1 VDGFLGEGV
10 TQWASRRVR
19 YRTPKGIVE
28 VDLNYWDLIQDAFWI
43 TLRNRYLWFFGFF
56 AGVGGTSDFNP
67 NFPMGGGGPDND
79 FDRSGASAPL
89 FGQFPFDSP
98 IGGAEVGV
106 IIVLVLLALLLFVI
120 FLALVVISYG
130 GLADSV
136 VAIDR
141 GQRRSFGST
150 WRAGTSR
157 FWRVLGY
164 CILFFLIGLA
174 LLIAIA
180 APLGLVVAAVF
191 VGTEA
196 TGARVATVAL
206 AALVA
211 IPLLIVVFVSLSIIA
226 QFALRE
232 IVIRGQRVTA
242 SIGSGLRIFRQ
253 NLGRSILVWLI
264 QIALIIVASISLLV
278 AGAVVGLVL
287 FLPTILLAVAEL
299 TTAAIITGIIAGVI
313 LLPFLII
320 AAAVLGTFSH
330 AYWTLAYLR
339 ITGTESVPSSS
350 RVV

>member
-1 VDGFLGEGV
+1 
-10 TQWASRRVR
+10 
-19 YRTPKGIVE
+19 
-28 VDLNYWDLIQDAFWI
+28 LNYWDLIRDAFWM

-79 FDRSGASAPL
+79 FERGGASAQF
-89 FGQFPFDSP
+89 FGQLPFDGPLS
-98 IGGAEVGV
+98 GVGV
-106 IIVLVLLALLLFVI
+106 AALIGIVLLGLLLFVI
-120 FLALVVISYG
+120 FLTLVVISNG

-136 VAIDR
+136 AAIDR
-141 GQRRSFGST
+141 GDRRSFGST

-180 APLGLVVAAVF
+180 APIGLVVTAVF

-196 TGARVATVAL
+196 TGARVVTVVL
-206 AALVA
+206 AVLVA

-232 IVIRGQRVTA
+232 IVIRGQRVIA

-264 QIALIIVASISLLV
+264 QIALIIVATISLLV
-278 AGAVVGLVL
+278 AGAAVSLVL

-299 TTAAIITGIIAGVI
+299 TTAAIIMGTIAGVI
-313 LLPFLII
+313 LLPFVLI
-320 AAAVLGTFSH
+320 AAAVLGTFNH

>member
-1 VDGFLGEGV
+1 M
-10 TQWASRRVR
+10 
-19 YRTPKGIVE
+19 
-28 VDLNYWDLIQDAFWI
+28 NYWDLVKDAFWI

-56 AGVGGTSDFNP
+56 AGVGGTSDFNF
-67 NFPMGGGGPDND
+67 NISTGGGGPDND
-79 FDRSGASAPL
+79 VDRSGALGP
-89 FGQFPFDSP
+89 FGGQLPFDGP
-98 IGGAEVGV
+98 IGGAEVAV
-106 IIVLVLLALLLFVI
+106 VIVLALLALVLFVI
-120 FLALVVISYG
+120 FLVLVVISNG

-136 VAIDR
+136 AAIEG
-141 GQRRSFGST
+141 GQRRGFGST
-150 WRAGTSR
+150 WRAGASR

-174 LLIAIA
+174 LLITIA
-180 APLGLVVAAVF
+180 VPIGLVVAAVF
-191 VGTEA
+191 LGTEA
-196 TGARVATVAL
+196 TGARVVSVVL

-232 IVIRGQRVTA
+232 IVIRGQRVIA
-242 SIGSGLRIFRQ
+242 SVGGGWRIFRQ

-264 QIALIIVASISLLV
+264 QIALTIVATIALLV
-278 AGAVVGLVL
+278 AGAAVGLIL

-299 TTAAIITGIIAGVI
+299 TTTAVVTGIIAGLI

-320 AAAVLGTFSH
+320 AAAVLGTFNH

-339 ITGTESVPSSS
+339 ITGTESVPRSS